1 MSKDKTK
8 IKAADVRAQ
17 LRKRFS
23 DHRRYAYAEEVGNA
37 TGLEQTR
44 RLDAVVVD
52 VYKSNGY
59 SIEGI
64 EIKVSKA
71 DLMRELQDSSKH
83 NIFFD
88 SLDYYSLATTY
99 DVLLQ
104 TPKDVIPPHWGIYE
118 GRAFD
123 NGEMSLS
130 VRRKPLSLHDKQ
142 ASAIDRPFFAC
153 LVRAIA
159 CQSPTAEQIS
169 AAVLE
174 AEERTRKHV
183 LAGEAHN
190 TRRVEQLEAEL
201 EAFKVFREKCRL
213 WGAGSV
219 ERGISKYEKIQ
230 GVDLTSL
237 YSRLDYAEETIQKIM
252 EAIPEELRPTWERRH
267 SK

>member
-1 MSKDKTK
+1 MTKSKIT
-8 IKAADVRAQ
+8 AADVRVQ

-59 SIEGI
+59 RIEGI

-99 DVLLQ
+99 DVLQQ
-104 TPKDVIPPHWGIYE
+104 TQKDLIPPHWGVYE
-118 GRAFD
+118 VRRYP
-123 NGEMSLS
+123 NGETSMN
-130 VRRKPLSLHDKQ
+130 VRRKPLSLHDKK
-142 ASAIDRPFFAC
+142 APAIDRPFFAC

-159 CQSPTAEQIS
+159 CQSPTAEQIE
-169 AAVLE
+169 AAVKE
-174 AEERTRKHV
+174 AEERTRKNL
-183 LAGEAHN
+183 LATEANN
-190 TRRVEQLEAEL
+190 TRRVEQLEADL
-201 EAFKVFREKCRL
+201 EAFNELRKKCRL
-213 WGAGSV
+213 WGAGSI
-219 ERGISKYEKIQ
+219 ERGIAKYEKIQ
-230 GVDLTSL
+230 GVDLTAL
-237 YSRLDYAEETIQKIM
+237 YSNLDYAKAAIQRTM

>member
-1 MSKDKTK
+1 MGDERIT
-8 IKAADVRAQ
+8 AADVRAQ

-37 TGLEQTR
+37 TGLEQKR

-83 NIFFD
+83 NVFFD
-88 SLDYYSLATTY
+88 SLDYYSLATT
-99 DVLLQ
+99 DKVLLNTQ
-104 TPKDVIPPHWGIYE
+104 KDLIPPHWGIYE
-118 GRAFD
+118 VRRFQD
-123 NGEMSLS
+123 GEMSMR

-142 ASAIDRPFFAC
+142 APAIDRPFFAC

-159 CQSPTAEQIS
+159 CQSPTAEQIN

-174 AEERTRKHV
+174 AEDRTRKHV
-183 LAGEAHN
+183 LSAEAHN
-190 TRRVEQLEAEL
+190 ARRVEQLEADL
-201 EAFKVFREKCRL
+201 EAFKTFREKYRL
-213 WGAGSV
+213 WGAGSID
-219 ERGISKYEKIQ
+219 RGIAKYEKIQ
-230 GVDLTSL
+230 GVDLTGL
-237 YSRLDYAEETIQKIM
+237 YANLDHAEATIQKIM
-252 EAIPEELRPTWERRH
+252 EAIPKELRPTWERKR

>member
-1 MSKDKTK
+1 MTKSKIT
-8 IKAADVRAQ
+8 ATDVRVQ

-37 TGLEQTR
+37 TGLEQKR

-99 DVLLQ
+99 DVLNQ
-104 TPKDVIPPHWGIYE
+104 TPKDVIPPHWGVYE
-118 GRAFD
+118 VRRYP
-123 NGEMSLS
+123 NGETSMN
-130 VRRKPLSLHDKQ
+130 VRRKPLSLHDEK
-142 ASAIDRPFFAC
+142 APSIDRPFFAC
-153 LVRAIA
+153 LVRALA
-159 CQSPTAEQIS
+159 CQSPTAEQIE
-169 AAVLE
+169 AAVKE

-183 LAGEAHN
+183 LASEAHN
-190 TRRVEQLEAEL
+190 TRRVEQLEADL
-201 EAFKVFREKCRL
+201 EAFKVFREKCRI

-219 ERGISKYEKIQ
+219 ERGIAKYEKIQ
-230 GVDLTSL
+230 GVDLTRL
-237 YSRLDYAEETIQKIM
+237 YSNLDYAEATIQEIM
-252 EAIPEELRPTWERRH
+252 KAIPEELRPTWERRH